1 MTSDTQKLHI
11 MAASISLE
19 QAEEIVASALAAA
32 SRIGTAPMAV
42 AVLDAGGHLVA
53 FKRQDGVAFLRCEIA
68 QGKAWTA
75 LAMGTSSR
83 GSRDRLAQRPAFS
96 NALSALSQG
105 RFIPVPGGVLI
116 LDAEK
121 RVIGAVG
128 MSGDAS
134 DKDEACCIEAV
145 RAAKLIPYPE
155 EPAPGWQD
163 ALQ

>member
-1 MTSDTQKLHI
+1 MSHDLHLLP
-11 MAASISLE
+11 ASISLDL
-19 QAEEIVASALAAA
+19 AVKIVDGALSAA
-32 SRIGTAPMAV
+32 SRIGTAPMAA

-53 FKRQDGVAFLRCEIA
+53 FKRQDGLAFLRCEIA

-83 GSRDRLAQRPAFS
+83 GSRDRLAERPTFQ
-96 NALSALSQG
+96 SALSSLSGG

-121 RVIGAVG
+121 RVIGAAG

-134 DKDEACCIEAV
+134 DKDEACCIEAIL
-145 RAAKLIPYPE
+145 AAGLRSF
-155 EPAPGWQD
+155 PAESASGWQD
-163 ALQ
+163 ARS

>member
-1 MTSDTQKLHI
+1 MSQELHLLP
-11 MAASISLE
+11 ASISLE
-19 QAEEIVASALAAA
+19 LADRIVDGALAAA

-53 FKRQDGVAFLRCEIA
+53 FKRQDGLAFLRCEIA

-83 GSRDRLAQRPAFS
+83 GSRDRLAQRPTFQA
-96 NALSALSQG
+96 ALSTLSQG

-116 LDAEK
+116 LDNYK
-121 RVIGAVG
+121 RVIGAAG

-134 DKDEACCIEAV
+134 DKDEAYCIEAIH
-145 RAAKLIPYPE
+145 AAGLLSFPA
-155 EPAPGWQD
+155 EPAPGWED
-163 ALQ
+163 ARA

>member
-1 MTSDTQKLHI
+1 MSDELYLLP
-11 MAASISLE
+11 ASISLE
-19 QAEEIVASALAAA
+19 LAERIVDGALAVA

-53 FKRQDGVAFLRCEIA
+53 FKRQDGLAFLRCDIA

-83 GSRDRLAQRPAFS
+83 GSRDRLAGRQTFQA
-96 NALSALSQG
+96 ALSSLSQG

-116 LDAEK
+116 LDAED
-121 RVIGAVG
+121 RVIGAAG

-134 DKDEACCIEAV
+134 DKDEACCIEAIHAV
-145 RAAKLIPYPE
+145 GLQSRPAQPAA
-155 EPAPGWQD
+155 GWQD
-163 ALQ
+163 AGH